1 VSRRR
6 HRFDLVLFFALIAVV
21 STQASVAAPLATAVS
36 PARGSVTSA
45 HPVFIAAVVRG
56 DLPLEI
62 QVATSPAVTAIGFR
76 RNVALCIT
84 TASGRGRVR
93 CSLSTPLRNGVYYW
107 TLVYQRNTRCQTVG
121 GRHYCFPEPQLTTP
135 IRFTVRTVPA
145 P

>member
-6 HRFDLVLFFALIAVV
+6 HRFDLALFVALIAAVL
-21 STQASVAAPLATAVS
+21 TQASAAAPLASAVS
-36 PARGSVTSA
+36 PARGAVTSA
-45 HPVFIAAVVRG
+45 NPVFIAAVTRG

-62 QVATSPAVTAIGFR
+62 QVATSPAVTAIGFVR
-76 RNVALCIT
+76 YVALCIT

-93 CSLSTPLRNGVYYW
+93 CSLSAPLRNGTYYW
-107 TLVYQRNTRCQTVG
+107 TLVYQRNTRCQNVG

-135 IRFTVRTVPA
+135 TRFTVRKASA